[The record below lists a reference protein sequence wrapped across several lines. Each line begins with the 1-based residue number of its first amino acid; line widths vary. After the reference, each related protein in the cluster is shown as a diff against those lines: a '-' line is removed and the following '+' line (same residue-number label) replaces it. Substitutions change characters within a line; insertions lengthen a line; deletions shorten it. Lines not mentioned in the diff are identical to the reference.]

1 MTVFNADFADSVVG
15 AIEAHPEQHN
25 QSMWAQQNECGT
37 TMCFAGWAVTLAGAK
52 MVFYNVGQ
60 NGTLGAHYCT
70 LPNGETRNIADY
82 AAELLGLTEIQQEA
96 LFHNLNNDIDVVKD
110 IVKDIANGG
119 DGIVPG
125 STIYDEANGT
135 NTSGLI
141 EY

>member
-1 MTVFNADFADSVVG
+1 MTVFNADFADSVIG

-52 MVFYNVGQ
+52 LEFFDIAPDIKRAYDCVLPDGQ
-60 NGTLGAHYCT
+60 V
-70 LPNGETRNIADY
+70 RNISDY
-82 AAELLGLTEIQQEA
+82 AAKLLGINETQREA
-96 LFHNLNNDIDVVKD
+96 LFHNMNNNLDVIKD

-125 STIYDEANGT
+125 STIYDEMREEAPVLM
-135 NTSGLI
+135 SGHG
-141 EY
+141 

>member
-15 AIEAHPEQHN
+15 AIEANPAQHS

-52 MVFYNVGQ
+52 MEFFDIRHDLKRAYD
-60 NGTLGAHYCT
+60 CT
-70 LPNGETRNIADY
+70 LPSGESRNISDY
-82 AAELLGLTEIQQEA
+82 AAELLGVNETQREA
-96 LFHNLNNDIDVVKD
+96 LFHNMNNDIDVIKD

-125 STIYDEANGT
+125 STIYDEYH
-135 NTSGLI
+135 SDS
-141 EY
+141 Y